1 MSDSEDVL
9 QLTSSEILRLLASD
23 IDGDDKNTNTNDN
36 GNGNNNNNDHDHDN
50 YNEPLTGETMELL
63 SHRMKAD
70 VRCIDIQEFIKIAQR
85 KQHKHAVP
93 ICDARSP
100 GEFAIGHIPGAMNLP
115 LFTNEERATVGTL
128 YKNKGR
134 SNALCHGMSIV
145 RPKLDAL
152 VSTAAAILENSK
164 RSPTT
169 NRTTHTGDGDDNN
182 IDNENS
188 NGNDVLLLHCW
199 RGGMRS
205 CALAF
210 LVQTRI
216 PGLTVYVLK
225 GGYKAFRKW
234 QYNLYCYLP
243 ENASYSDSYDSTQNM
258 SGSLSFRHRKGKNI
272 SQKQRLKRAA
282 RDASA
287 SGIGVAKREAAI
299 AKLDRDRAAERY
311 ATEKDLV
318 ASEQEAQKRADV
330 DALARAE
337 AEVEW
342 VNTFDQGPIIAIIG
356 GRTGSG
362 KTKVLHAL
370 RDILG
375 EQVID
380 LEGMA
385 NHSGSAFGWVGHEP
399 QPTPKQYENNVAMLW
414 NSLDPERWVFIED
427 EGPNVGGANLP
438 VGLYR
443 KMRTASTVLKLDI
456 PKNIRVQI
464 LREDY
469 ALPEKKTKGSSCI
482 DTDQNSSEWLCNMI
496 KSTQSLEKRIGQVR
510 MNSMINMLRGGHY
523 ADFANAALDYYD
535 DLYDKHISNE
545 HGSANMKGTGDRAA
559 TISTVTVDNM
569 ERFDAEA
576 VARQIMASLTLKP
589 IEK

>member
-1 MSDSEDVL
+1 MAKSDSEDVL
-9 QLTSSEILRLLASD
+9 QLTSAEILRLLASD
-23 IDGDDKNTNTNDN
+23 SDGDDNNTNTNT
-36 GNGNNNNNDHDHDN
+36 NNNDNDN
-50 YNEPLTGETMELL
+50 DNDNEPLTSETMELL

-85 KQHKHAVP
+85 KNHKHDIP

-100 GEFAIGHIPGAMNLP
+100 GEFAIGHIPGATSLP

-152 VSTAAAILENSK
+152 VSTAAAIVANSK

-169 NRTTHTGDGDDNN
+169 VRTTGKGDGEDNN
-182 IDNENS
+182 IDNDNS
-188 NGNDVLLLHCW
+188 NGNGNDVLLLHCW

-243 ENASYSDSYDSTQNM
+243 ENASYSDSYDSTQNI

-282 RDASA
+282 RDASM
-287 SGIGVAKREAAI
+287 SGIGIAKREAAI
-299 AKLDRDRAAERY
+299 AKLDRDREADRY
-311 ATEKDLV
+311 ATDEDL
-318 ASEQEAQKRADV
+318 AAAEQEAQRKADV
-330 DALARAE
+330 DASARAE

-342 VNTFDQGPIIAIIG
+342 VNTFDQGPRIAIIG

-385 NHSGSAFGWVGHEP
+385 NHSGSAFGWVGHAP
-399 QPTPKQYENNVAMLW
+399 QPTPSQYTNNIAMLW
-414 NSLDPERWVFIED
+414 NSLDSERWVFIED

-469 ALPEKKTKGSSCI
+469 ALPEKKTKEDSCI

-496 KSTQSLEKRIGQVR
+496 KSTQSLQKRIGQVR
-510 MNSMINMLRGGHY
+510 MNAMIAMLRGGHY
-523 ADFANAALDYYD
+523 AEFAHAALEYYD

-545 HGSANMKGTGDRAA
+545 HGSANMKGNGDRAA
-559 TISTVTVDNM
+559 TISTVTIDNM
-569 ERFDAEA
+569 EHFDAEA
-576 VARQIMASLTLKP
+576 VARQVLASLTLRP